1 MVWWVA
7 LRGRPSEARVCRSL
21 ATRGTDAMAIRP
33 FYEDVQAHYDLSN
46 EFYALFLDES
56 MVYSCAYFERDDMSL
71 YEAQQ
76 AKIDLS
82 LSKCDLAPGMLLL
95 DVGCGWGGTV
105 LRAVQKYGVRA
116 IGLTLSKQQFE
127 LAQKRAAG
135 HSGVEIRLQGWEEFD
150 EPVDRI
156 VSIGALEHF
165 RFARYAPFFERCR
178 EILPDD
184 GCMMIHSI
192 VQGIGPTEQ
201 PGSLEYDEEFVAYVK
216 FIGKQIFPGGQVPP
230 REKIVRHATAAGFEV
245 TKQQSLRLH
254 YAKTLDHW
262 AANLQAGKD
271 QTIGLTSQEVY
282 DRYVRYLTQSAHYFR
297 TGHNDVVQF
306 SMSRRRD

>member
-1 MVWWVA
+1 
-7 LRGRPSEARVCRSL
+7 
-21 ATRGTDAMAIRP
+21 MAIRP
-33 FYEDVQAHYDLSN
+33 FYENVQAHYDLSN
-46 EFYALFLDES
+46 DFYALFLDES
-56 MVYSCAYFERDDMSL
+56 MAYSCAYFERDDLSL

-76 AKIDLS
+76 AKIDLA
-82 LSKCDLAPGMLLL
+82 LSKCALEPGMLLL
-95 DVGCGWGGTV
+95 DVGCGWGGTI
-105 LRAVQKYGVRA
+105 LRAVEKHGVRA

-127 LAQKRAAG
+127 LAQRRTAG

-165 RFARYAPFFERCR
+165 RVERYPAFFERCR
-178 EILPDD
+178 EILPHD
-184 GCMMIHSI
+184 GSMMIHSI
-192 VQGIGPTEQ
+192 VQGGNGFMTG
-201 PGSLEYDEEFVAYVK
+201 PGSLDYDEVFVAYVK
-216 FIGKQIFPGGQVPP
+216 FIGKQIFPGGQVPT
-230 REKIVRHATAAGFEV
+230 RDRVLRHATEAGFEV
-245 TKQQSLRLH
+245 TKQQSLRPH

-262 AANLQAGKD
+262 AMNLQAGKD
-271 QTIGLTSQEVY
+271 LAIELTSQEVY